1 MMNEGT
7 PRENRMGTEHIPSL
21 LMKMALPMML
31 SMLVQA
37 LYNVVDSIFV
47 AKISE
52 DALTALSVAFPLQ
65 NLMIAFAVGLG
76 VGINSLLSRAL
87 GEQDGQKAN
96 TAAGNGLFLELC
108 AALLFVFIGLVLGPA
123 FVRSQTSSAIVA
135 DHGITYVRICI
146 GAGAFC
152 FIAIFYERMLQAT
165 GKTHLAMIG
174 QLVGALINIVFDPIL
189 IFGLLGFP
197 KLGVAGAAIATV
209 FGQFCGAMVSLAIH
223 QKKNREIRITL
234 SGLRPRSFTV
244 RTILSVGIPSIIMGS
259 IGSVMTYCVNRIL
272 DGFSSTAVAVF
283 GVYFKLQSFF
293 FMPVFGL
300 NNAMVPL
307 IAYNYGARRPARMKQ
322 TVRWAVIYACSIM
335 AVGLLLM
342 QLMPDVFLRLF
353 DASDDM
359 LRIGVPRPADHQP
372 CLCGGGLCHRAQL
385 HLPGAGQGAL
395 QHVRLHRPA
404 AGGSGADG
412 MAAEPHRPALRRLVG
427 LPHRGDH
434 ERAGQHAVPS
444 PFEKDAPAPAGAA
457 GPGLTPG
464 KPEKGRKKA
473 ARAIDGCP

>member
-1 MMNEGT
+1 MMNEET

-87 GEQDGQKAN
+87 GEKDRQKADA
-96 TAAGNGLFLELC
+96 AAGNGLFLELC
-108 AALLFVFIGLVLGPA
+108 AALLFVFIGFVLGPA

-146 GAGAFC
+146 GMGAFC

-359 LRIGVPRPADHQP
+359 LRIGVPALRTISLAFVGAGYAIVLSSTFQALGRGLYSMFVSIARQLVVLVPAAWLLSRTGQLSAVWWAFP
-372 CLCGGGLCHRAQL
+372 IAEIMSALVSTLFLL
-385 HLPGAGQGAL
+385 HLKKTL
-395 QHVRLHRPA
+395 L
-404 AGGSGADG
+404 
-412 MAAEPHRPALRRLVG
+412 
-427 LPHRGDH
+427 LPLEQQAQD
-434 ERAGQHAVPS
+434 
-444 PFEKDAPAPAGAA
+444 
-457 GPGLTPG
+457 
-464 KPEKGRKKA
+464 
-473 ARAIDGCP
+473 

>member
-1 MMNEGT
+1 MMNEET

-65 NLMIAFAVGLG
+65 NLMIAFATGLG

-87 GEQDGQKAN
+87 GEQDREKAN
-96 TAAGNGLFLELC
+96 AAAGNGLFLELC
-108 AALLFVFIGLVLGPA
+108 AALLFVFIGFVLGPA
-123 FVRSQTSSAIVA
+123 FVRSQTSSAIIA

-146 GAGAFC
+146 GMGAFC

-174 QLVGALINIVFDPIL
+174 QLVGALINIIFDPIL

-244 RTILSVGIPSIIMGS
+244 RTILSVGVPSIIMGS

-322 TVRWAVIYACSIM
+322 TIRWAVIYACSIM

-359 LRIGVPRPADHQP
+359 LRIGVPALRTISLAFVGAGYAIVLSSTFQALGKGLYSMFVSIARQLVVLVPAAWLLSRTGQLSAVWWAFP
-372 CLCGGGLCHRAQL
+372 IAELMSALVSTLFFL
-385 HLPGAGQGAL
+385 HLKKTL
-395 QHVRLHRPA
+395 L
-404 AGGSGADG
+404 
-412 MAAEPHRPALRRLVG
+412 
-427 LPHRGDH
+427 LPL
-434 ERAGQHAVPS
+434 EQQQ
-444 PFEKDAPAPAGAA
+444 
-457 GPGLTPG
+457 
-464 KPEKGRKKA
+464 
-473 ARAIDGCP
+473 

>member
-21 LMKMALPMML
+21 LLKMALPMML

-87 GEQDGQKAN
+87 GEKDRQKADA
-96 TAAGNGLFLELC
+96 AAGNGLFLELC

-152 FIAIFYERMLQAT
+152 FISIFYERMLQAT

-359 LRIGVPRPADHQP
+359 LRIGVPALRTISLAFV
-372 CLCGGGLCHRAQL
+372 
-385 HLPGAGQGAL
+385 GAGYTIVLSSTFQAL
-395 QHVRLHRPA
+395 GKGLYSMFVSIARQLVVLVPVAWLLSRTGQLSAVWWAFPI
-404 AGGSGADG
+404 
-412 MAAEPHRPALRRLVG
+412 AEIMSALVSTLFFFHLKKTLL
-427 LPHRGDH
+427 LPLEQQAQD
-434 ERAGQHAVPS
+434 
-444 PFEKDAPAPAGAA
+444 
-457 GPGLTPG
+457 
-464 KPEKGRKKA
+464 
-473 ARAIDGCP
+473 

>member
-1 MMNEGT
+1 MMNEET

-65 NLMIAFAVGLG
+65 NLMIAFATGLG

-87 GEQDGQKAN
+87 GEKDQKKADA
-96 TAAGNGLFLELC
+96 AAGNGLFLELC
-108 AALLFVFIGLVLGPA
+108 AALLFVFIGFVLGPS

-135 DHGITYVRICI
+135 DYGITYVRICI
-146 GAGAFC
+146 GMGAFC

-174 QLVGALINIVFDPIL
+174 QLVGALINIIFDPIL

-322 TVRWAVIYACSIM
+322 TIRWAIIYACSIM

-359 LRIGVPRPADHQP
+359 LRIGVPALRTISLAFVGAGYAIVLSSTFQA
-372 CLCGGGLCHRAQL
+372 LGKGLYSMFVSIARQLVVLVPVAWLLSRTGQLSAVWWAFPIAELMSALVSTLFFL
-385 HLPGAGQGAL
+385 HLKKTL
-395 QHVRLHRPA
+395 L
-404 AGGSGADG
+404 
-412 MAAEPHRPALRRLVG
+412 
-427 LPHRGDH
+427 LPL
-434 ERAGQHAVPS
+434 EQQQ
-444 PFEKDAPAPAGAA
+444 
-457 GPGLTPG
+457 
-464 KPEKGRKKA
+464 
-473 ARAIDGCP
+473 

>member
-1 MMNEGT
+1 MNEET

-65 NLMIAFAVGLG
+65 NLMIAFATGLG

-87 GEQDGQKAN
+87 GEKDQKKADA
-96 TAAGNGLFLELC
+96 AAGNGLFLELC
-108 AALLFVFIGLVLGPA
+108 AALLFVFIGFVLGPS

-146 GAGAFC
+146 GMGAFC

-174 QLVGALINIVFDPIL
+174 QLVGALINIIFDPIL

-209 FGQFCGAMVSLAIH
+209 FGQFCGAMVALAIH

-244 RTILSVGIPSIIMGS
+244 RTILSVGVPSIIMGS

-322 TVRWAVIYACSIM
+322 TIRWAIIYACSIM

-359 LRIGVPRPADHQP
+359 LRIGVPALRTISLAFV
-372 CLCGGGLCHRAQL
+372 
-385 HLPGAGQGAL
+385 GAGYAIVLSSTFQAL
-395 QHVRLHRPA
+395 GKGLYSMFVSIARQLVVLVPVAWLLSRTGQLSAVWWAFPI
-404 AGGSGADG
+404 
-412 MAAEPHRPALRRLVG
+412 AELMSALVSTLFFFHLKKTLL
-427 LPHRGDH
+427 LPL
-434 ERAGQHAVPS
+434 EQQQ
-444 PFEKDAPAPAGAA
+444 
-457 GPGLTPG
+457 
-464 KPEKGRKKA
+464 
-473 ARAIDGCP
+473 

>member
-1 MMNEGT
+1 MMNEET

-65 NLMIAFAVGLG
+65 NLMIAFATGLG

-87 GEQDGQKAN
+87 GEKDRQKADA
-96 TAAGNGLFLELC
+96 AAGNGLFLELC
-108 AALLFVFIGLVLGPA
+108 AALLFVFIGFVLGPS
-123 FVRSQTSSAIVA
+123 FVQSQTSSAIVA

-146 GAGAFC
+146 GMGAFC

-174 QLVGALINIVFDPIL
+174 QLVGALINIIFDPIL

-322 TVRWAVIYACSIM
+322 TIRWAIIYACSIM

-359 LRIGVPRPADHQP
+359 LRIGVPALRTISLAFVGAGYAIVLSSTFQA
-372 CLCGGGLCHRAQL
+372 LGKGLYSMFVSIARQLVVLVPVAWLLSRTGQLSAVWWAFPIAELMSALVSTLFFL
-385 HLPGAGQGAL
+385 HLKKTL
-395 QHVRLHRPA
+395 L
-404 AGGSGADG
+404 
-412 MAAEPHRPALRRLVG
+412 
-427 LPHRGDH
+427 LPL
-434 ERAGQHAVPS
+434 EQQQ
-444 PFEKDAPAPAGAA
+444 
-457 GPGLTPG
+457 
-464 KPEKGRKKA
+464 
-473 ARAIDGCP
+473 

>member
-87 GEQDGQKAN
+87 GEKDRQKADA
-96 TAAGNGLFLELC
+96 AAGNGLFLELC

-152 FIAIFYERMLQAT
+152 FISIFYERMLQAT

-359 LRIGVPRPADHQP
+359 LRIGVPALRTISLAFV
-372 CLCGGGLCHRAQL
+372 
-385 HLPGAGQGAL
+385 GAGYAIVLSSTFQAL
-395 QHVRLHRPA
+395 GKGLYSMFVSIARQLVVLVPVAWLLSRTGQLSAVWWAFPI
-404 AGGSGADG
+404 
-412 MAAEPHRPALRRLVG
+412 AEIMSALVSTLFFFHLKKTLL
-427 LPHRGDH
+427 LPLEQQAQD
-434 ERAGQHAVPS
+434 
-444 PFEKDAPAPAGAA
+444 
-457 GPGLTPG
+457 
-464 KPEKGRKKA
+464 
-473 ARAIDGCP
+473 

>member
-1 MMNEGT
+1 MNEET

-65 NLMIAFAVGLG
+65 NLMIAFATGLG

-87 GEQDGQKAN
+87 GEKDQKKADA
-96 TAAGNGLFLELC
+96 AAGNGLFLELC
-108 AALLFVFIGLVLGPA
+108 AALLFVFIGFVLGPS

-146 GAGAFC
+146 GMGAFC

-174 QLVGALINIVFDPIL
+174 QLVGALINIIFDPIL

-209 FGQFCGAMVSLAIH
+209 FGQFCGAMVALAIH

-322 TVRWAVIYACSIM
+322 TIRWAVIYACSIM

-359 LRIGVPRPADHQP
+359 LRIGVPALRTISLAFVGAGYAIVLSSTFQA
-372 CLCGGGLCHRAQL
+372 LGKGLYSMFVSIARQLVVLVPVAWLLSRTGQLSAVWWAFPIAELMSALVSTLFFL
-385 HLPGAGQGAL
+385 HLKKTL
-395 QHVRLHRPA
+395 L
-404 AGGSGADG
+404 
-412 MAAEPHRPALRRLVG
+412 
-427 LPHRGDH
+427 LPL
-434 ERAGQHAVPS
+434 EQQQ
-444 PFEKDAPAPAGAA
+444 
-457 GPGLTPG
+457 
-464 KPEKGRKKA
+464 
-473 ARAIDGCP
+473 

>member
-1 MMNEGT
+1 MMNEET
-7 PRENRMGTEHIPSL
+7 LRENRMGTEHIPSL

-87 GEQDGQKAN
+87 GEKDRQKADA
-96 TAAGNGLFLELC
+96 AAGNGLFLELC
-108 AALLFVFIGLVLGPA
+108 AALLFVFIGFVLGPA

-234 SGLRPRSFTV
+234 SGLRPRCFTV
-244 RTILSVGIPSIIMGS
+244 RTILSVGVPSIIMGS

-322 TVRWAVIYACSIM
+322 TIRWAVIYACSIM

-359 LRIGVPRPADHQP
+359 LRIGVPALRTISLAFVGAGYAIVLSSTFQALGKGLYSMFVSIARQLVVLVPAAWLLSRTGQLSAVWWAFP
-372 CLCGGGLCHRAQL
+372 IAEIMSALVSTLFLL
-385 HLPGAGQGAL
+385 HLKKTL
-395 QHVRLHRPA
+395 L
-404 AGGSGADG
+404 
-412 MAAEPHRPALRRLVG
+412 
-427 LPHRGDH
+427 LPL
-434 ERAGQHAVPS
+434 EQQQ
-444 PFEKDAPAPAGAA
+444 
-457 GPGLTPG
+457 
-464 KPEKGRKKA
+464 
-473 ARAIDGCP
+473 

>member
-1 MMNEGT
+1 MNEET

-21 LMKMALPMML
+21 LLKMALPMML

-87 GEQDGQKAN
+87 GEKDRQKADA
-96 TAAGNGLFLELC
+96 AAGNGLFLELC
-108 AALLFVFIGLVLGPA
+108 AALLFVFIGFVLGPA

-234 SGLRPRSFTV
+234 SGLRPRCFTV

-322 TVRWAVIYACSIM
+322 TIRWAIIYACSIM

-359 LRIGVPRPADHQP
+359 LRIGVPALRTISLAFV
-372 CLCGGGLCHRAQL
+372 
-385 HLPGAGQGAL
+385 GAGYAIVLSSTFQAL
-395 QHVRLHRPA
+395 GKGLYSMFVSIARQLVVLVPA
-404 AGGSGADG
+404 AWLLSRTGQLSAVWW
-412 MAAEPHRPALRRLVG
+412 AFPIAEIMSALVSTLFFFHLKKTLL
-427 LPHRGDH
+427 LPLEQQAQD
-434 ERAGQHAVPS
+434 
-444 PFEKDAPAPAGAA
+444 
-457 GPGLTPG
+457 
-464 KPEKGRKKA
+464 
-473 ARAIDGCP
+473 

>member
-1 MMNEGT
+1 MNEET

-65 NLMIAFAVGLG
+65 NLMIAFATGLG

-87 GEQDGQKAN
+87 GEKDQKKADA
-96 TAAGNGLFLELC
+96 AAGNGLFLELC
-108 AALLFVFIGLVLGPA
+108 AALLFVFIGFVLGPS

-135 DHGITYVRICI
+135 AHGITYVRICI
-146 GAGAFC
+146 GMGAFC

-174 QLVGALINIVFDPIL
+174 QLVGALINIIFDPIL

-209 FGQFCGAMVSLAIH
+209 FGQFCGAMVALAIH

-322 TVRWAVIYACSIM
+322 TIRWAVIYACSIM

-359 LRIGVPRPADHQP
+359 LRIGVPALRTISLAFV
-372 CLCGGGLCHRAQL
+372 
-385 HLPGAGQGAL
+385 GAGYAIVLSSTFQAL
-395 QHVRLHRPA
+395 GKGLYSMFVSIARQLVVLVPA
-404 AGGSGADG
+404 AWLLSRTGQLSAVWW
-412 MAAEPHRPALRRLVG
+412 AFPIAEIMSALVSTLFFFHLKKTLL
-427 LPHRGDH
+427 LPL
-434 ERAGQHAVPS
+434 EQQQ
-444 PFEKDAPAPAGAA
+444 
-457 GPGLTPG
+457 
-464 KPEKGRKKA
+464 
-473 ARAIDGCP
+473 

>member
-1 MMNEGT
+1 
-7 PRENRMGTEHIPSL
+7 MGTEHIPSL

-65 NLMIAFAVGLG
+65 NLMIAFATGLG

-87 GEQDGQKAN
+87 GEKDQKKADA
-96 TAAGNGLFLELC
+96 AAGNGLFLELC
-108 AALLFVFIGLVLGPA
+108 AALLFVFIGFVLGPA
-123 FVRSQTSSAIVA
+123 FIRSQTSSAIVA
-135 DHGITYVRICI
+135 DYGITYVRICI
-146 GAGAFC
+146 GMGAFC

-174 QLVGALINIVFDPIL
+174 QLVGALINIIFDPIL

-209 FGQFCGAMVSLAIH
+209 FGQFCGAMVALTIH

-322 TVRWAVIYACSIM
+322 TIRWAVIYACSIM

-359 LRIGVPRPADHQP
+359 LRIGVPALRTISLAFV
-372 CLCGGGLCHRAQL
+372 
-385 HLPGAGQGAL
+385 GAGYAIVLSSTFQAL
-395 QHVRLHRPA
+395 GKGLYSMFVSIARQLVVLVPVAWLLSRTGQLSAVWWAFPI
-404 AGGSGADG
+404 
-412 MAAEPHRPALRRLVG
+412 AELMSALVSTLFFFHLKKTLL
-427 LPHRGDH
+427 LPL
-434 ERAGQHAVPS
+434 EQQQ
-444 PFEKDAPAPAGAA
+444 
-457 GPGLTPG
+457 
-464 KPEKGRKKA
+464 
-473 ARAIDGCP
+473 

>member
-1 MMNEGT
+1 MNEGT

-87 GEQDGQKAN
+87 GEKDRQKADA
-96 TAAGNGLFLELC
+96 AAGNGLFLELC

-152 FIAIFYERMLQAT
+152 FISIFYERMLQAT

-197 KLGVAGAAIATV
+197 RLGVAGAAIATV

-322 TVRWAVIYACSIM
+322 TVRWAIIYACSIM
-335 AVGLLLM
+335 AVGILLM

-359 LRIGVPRPADHQP
+359 LRIGVPALRTISLAFVGAGYAIVLSSTFQALGKGLYSMFVSIARQLVVLVPAAWLLSRTGQLSAVWWAFP
-372 CLCGGGLCHRAQL
+372 IAEIMSALVSTLFLL
-385 HLPGAGQGAL
+385 HLKKTL
-395 QHVRLHRPA
+395 L
-404 AGGSGADG
+404 
-412 MAAEPHRPALRRLVG
+412 
-427 LPHRGDH
+427 LPLEQQAQD
-434 ERAGQHAVPS
+434 
-444 PFEKDAPAPAGAA
+444 
-457 GPGLTPG
+457 
-464 KPEKGRKKA
+464 
-473 ARAIDGCP
+473 

>member
-1 MMNEGT
+1 MMNEET

-65 NLMIAFAVGLG
+65 NLMIAFATGLG

-87 GEQDGQKAN
+87 GEKDRQKADA
-96 TAAGNGLFLELC
+96 AAGNGLFLELC
-108 AALLFVFIGLVLGPA
+108 AALLFVFIGFVLGPS

-146 GAGAFC
+146 GMGAFC

-174 QLVGALINIVFDPIL
+174 QLVGALINIIFDPIL

-209 FGQFCGAMVSLAIH
+209 FGQFCGAMVALAIH

-322 TVRWAVIYACSIM
+322 TIRWAIIYACSIM

-359 LRIGVPRPADHQP
+359 LRIGVPALRTISLAFVGAGYAIVLSSTFQALGKGLYSMFVSIARQLVVLVPAAWLLSRTGQLSAVWWAFP
-372 CLCGGGLCHRAQL
+372 IAELMSALVSTLFFL
-385 HLPGAGQGAL
+385 HLKKTL
-395 QHVRLHRPA
+395 L
-404 AGGSGADG
+404 
-412 MAAEPHRPALRRLVG
+412 
-427 LPHRGDH
+427 LPL
-434 ERAGQHAVPS
+434 EQQQ
-444 PFEKDAPAPAGAA
+444 
-457 GPGLTPG
+457 
-464 KPEKGRKKA
+464 
-473 ARAIDGCP
+473 

>member
-1 MMNEGT
+1 MNEET

-65 NLMIAFAVGLG
+65 NLMIAFATGLG

-87 GEQDGQKAN
+87 GEKDRQKADA
-96 TAAGNGLFLELC
+96 AAGNGLFLELC
-108 AALLFVFIGLVLGPA
+108 AALLFVFIGFVLGPA

-146 GAGAFC
+146 GMGAFC

-174 QLVGALINIVFDPIL
+174 QLVGALINIIFDPIL

-322 TVRWAVIYACSIM
+322 TIRWAIIYACSIM

-359 LRIGVPRPADHQP
+359 LRIGVPALRTISLAFVGAGYAIVLSSTFQALGKGLYSMFVSIARQLVVLVPAAWLLSRTGQLSAVWWAFP
-372 CLCGGGLCHRAQL
+372 IAELMSALVSTLFFL
-385 HLPGAGQGAL
+385 HLKKTL
-395 QHVRLHRPA
+395 L
-404 AGGSGADG
+404 
-412 MAAEPHRPALRRLVG
+412 
-427 LPHRGDH
+427 LPL
-434 ERAGQHAVPS
+434 EQQQ
-444 PFEKDAPAPAGAA
+444 
-457 GPGLTPG
+457 
-464 KPEKGRKKA
+464 
-473 ARAIDGCP
+473 

>member
-1 MMNEGT
+1 MMNEET

-65 NLMIAFAVGLG
+65 NLMIAFATGLG

-87 GEQDGQKAN
+87 GEQDREKAN
-96 TAAGNGLFLELC
+96 AAAGNGLFLELC
-108 AALLFVFIGLVLGPA
+108 AALLFVFIGFVLGPA
-123 FVRSQTSSAIVA
+123 FVRSQTSSAVIA

-146 GAGAFC
+146 GMGAFC

-322 TVRWAVIYACSIM
+322 TIRWAVIYACSIM

-359 LRIGVPRPADHQP
+359 LRIGVPALRTISLAFVGAGYAIVLSSTFQALGKGLYSMFVSIARQLVVLVPAAWLLSRTGQLSAVWWAFP
-372 CLCGGGLCHRAQL
+372 IAELMSALVSTLFFL
-385 HLPGAGQGAL
+385 HLKKTL
-395 QHVRLHRPA
+395 L
-404 AGGSGADG
+404 
-412 MAAEPHRPALRRLVG
+412 
-427 LPHRGDH
+427 LPL
-434 ERAGQHAVPS
+434 EQQQ
-444 PFEKDAPAPAGAA
+444 
-457 GPGLTPG
+457 
-464 KPEKGRKKA
+464 
-473 ARAIDGCP
+473 

>member
-1 MMNEGT
+1 MNEET

-65 NLMIAFAVGLG
+65 NLMIAFATGLG

-87 GEQDGQKAN
+87 GEQDREKAN
-96 TAAGNGLFLELC
+96 AAAGNGLFLELC
-108 AALLFVFIGLVLGPA
+108 AALLFVFIGFVLGPA

-146 GAGAFC
+146 GMGAFC

-209 FGQFCGAMVSLAIH
+209 FGQFCGAMVALAIH

-244 RTILSVGIPSIIMGS
+244 RTILSVGVPSIIMGS

-322 TVRWAVIYACSIM
+322 TIRWAIIYACSIM

-359 LRIGVPRPADHQP
+359 LRIGVPALRTISLAFVGAGYAIVLSSTFQALGRGLYSMFVSIARQLVVLVPAAWLLSRTGQLSAVWWAFP
-372 CLCGGGLCHRAQL
+372 IAELMSALVSTLFFL
-385 HLPGAGQGAL
+385 HLKKTL
-395 QHVRLHRPA
+395 L
-404 AGGSGADG
+404 
-412 MAAEPHRPALRRLVG
+412 
-427 LPHRGDH
+427 LPL
-434 ERAGQHAVPS
+434 EQQQ
-444 PFEKDAPAPAGAA
+444 
-457 GPGLTPG
+457 
-464 KPEKGRKKA
+464 
-473 ARAIDGCP
+473 

>member
-1 MMNEGT
+1 MMNEET

-65 NLMIAFAVGLG
+65 NLMIAFATGLG

-87 GEQDGQKAN
+87 GEKDQKKADA
-96 TAAGNGLFLELC
+96 AAGNGLFLELC
-108 AALLFVFIGLVLGPA
+108 AALLFVFIGFVLGPS

-146 GAGAFC
+146 GMGAFC

-209 FGQFCGAMVSLAIH
+209 FGQFCGAMVALAIH

-322 TVRWAVIYACSIM
+322 TIRWAIIYACSIM

-359 LRIGVPRPADHQP
+359 LRIGVPALRTISLAFVGAGYAIVLSSTFQALGKGLYSMFVSIARQLVVLVPAAWLLSRTGQLSAVWWAFP
-372 CLCGGGLCHRAQL
+372 IAELMSALVSTLFFL
-385 HLPGAGQGAL
+385 HLKKTL
-395 QHVRLHRPA
+395 L
-404 AGGSGADG
+404 
-412 MAAEPHRPALRRLVG
+412 
-427 LPHRGDH
+427 LPL
-434 ERAGQHAVPS
+434 EQQQ
-444 PFEKDAPAPAGAA
+444 
-457 GPGLTPG
+457 
-464 KPEKGRKKA
+464 
-473 ARAIDGCP
+473 

>member
-1 MMNEGT
+1 MNEET

-21 LMKMALPMML
+21 LLKMALPMML

-87 GEQDGQKAN
+87 GEKDRQKADA
-96 TAAGNGLFLELC
+96 AAGNGLFLELC
-108 AALLFVFIGLVLGPA
+108 AALLFVFIGFVLGPA

-322 TVRWAVIYACSIM
+322 AVRWAIIYACSIM

-359 LRIGVPRPADHQP
+359 LRIGVPALRTISLAFV
-372 CLCGGGLCHRAQL
+372 
-385 HLPGAGQGAL
+385 GAGYAIVLSSTFQAL
-395 QHVRLHRPA
+395 GKGLYSMFVSIARQLVVLVPA
-404 AGGSGADG
+404 AWLLSRTGQLSAVWW
-412 MAAEPHRPALRRLVG
+412 AFPIAEIMSALVSTLFFFHLKKTLL
-427 LPHRGDH
+427 LPL
-434 ERAGQHAVPS
+434 EQQQ
-444 PFEKDAPAPAGAA
+444 
-457 GPGLTPG
+457 
-464 KPEKGRKKA
+464 
-473 ARAIDGCP
+473 

>member
-1 MMNEGT
+1 MNEET

-21 LMKMALPMML
+21 LLKMALPMML

-65 NLMIAFAVGLG
+65 NLMIAFATGLG

-87 GEQDGQKAN
+87 GEKDRQKADA
-96 TAAGNGLFLELC
+96 AAGNGLFLELC
-108 AALLFVFIGLVLGPA
+108 AALLFVFIGFVLGPA

-146 GAGAFC
+146 GMGAFC

-174 QLVGALINIVFDPIL
+174 QLVGALINIIFDPIL

-322 TVRWAVIYACSIM
+322 TIRWAVIYACSIM
-335 AVGLLLM
+335 ALGLLLM

-359 LRIGVPRPADHQP
+359 LRIGVPALRTISLAFVGAGYAIVLSSTFQA
-372 CLCGGGLCHRAQL
+372 LGKGLYSMFVSIARQLVVLVPVAWLLSRTGQLSAVWWAFPIAELMSALVSTLFFL
-385 HLPGAGQGAL
+385 HLKKTL
-395 QHVRLHRPA
+395 L
-404 AGGSGADG
+404 
-412 MAAEPHRPALRRLVG
+412 
-427 LPHRGDH
+427 LPL
-434 ERAGQHAVPS
+434 EQQQ
-444 PFEKDAPAPAGAA
+444 
-457 GPGLTPG
+457 
-464 KPEKGRKKA
+464 
-473 ARAIDGCP
+473 

>member
-1 MMNEGT
+1 MNEET

-21 LMKMALPMML
+21 LLKMALPMML

-65 NLMIAFAVGLG
+65 NLMIAFATGLG

-87 GEQDGQKAN
+87 GEKDQKKADA
-96 TAAGNGLFLELC
+96 AAGNGLFLELC
-108 AALLFVFIGLVLGPA
+108 AALLFVFIGFVLGPS

-135 DHGITYVRICI
+135 DYGITYVRICI
-146 GAGAFC
+146 GMGAFC

-209 FGQFCGAMVSLAIH
+209 FGQFCGAMVALAIH

-244 RTILSVGIPSIIMGS
+244 RTILSVGVPSIIMGS

-359 LRIGVPRPADHQP
+359 LRIGVPALRTISLAFV
-372 CLCGGGLCHRAQL
+372 
-385 HLPGAGQGAL
+385 GAGYAIVLSSTFQAL
-395 QHVRLHRPA
+395 GKGLYSMFVSIARQLVVLVPA
-404 AGGSGADG
+404 AWLLSRTGQLSAVWW
-412 MAAEPHRPALRRLVG
+412 AFPIAEIMSALVSTLFFFHLKKTLL
-427 LPHRGDH
+427 LPL
-434 ERAGQHAVPS
+434 EQQQ
-444 PFEKDAPAPAGAA
+444 
-457 GPGLTPG
+457 
-464 KPEKGRKKA
+464 
-473 ARAIDGCP
+473 

>member
-1 MMNEGT
+1 MMNEET

-65 NLMIAFAVGLG
+65 NLMIAFATGLG

-87 GEQDGQKAN
+87 GEKDRQKADA
-96 TAAGNGLFLELC
+96 AAGNGLFLELC
-108 AALLFVFIGLVLGPA
+108 AALLFVFIGFVLGPS

-135 DHGITYVRICI
+135 DHGITYGRICI
-146 GAGAFC
+146 GMGAFC

-209 FGQFCGAMVSLAIH
+209 FGQFCGAMVALAIH

-322 TVRWAVIYACSIM
+322 TIRWAVIYACSIM

-359 LRIGVPRPADHQP
+359 LRIGVPALRTISLAFVGAGYAIVLSSTFQA
-372 CLCGGGLCHRAQL
+372 LGKGLYSMFVSIARQLVVLVPVAWLLSRTGQLSAVWWAFPIAELMSALVSTLFFL
-385 HLPGAGQGAL
+385 HLKKTL
-395 QHVRLHRPA
+395 L
-404 AGGSGADG
+404 
-412 MAAEPHRPALRRLVG
+412 
-427 LPHRGDH
+427 LPL
-434 ERAGQHAVPS
+434 EQQQ
-444 PFEKDAPAPAGAA
+444 
-457 GPGLTPG
+457 
-464 KPEKGRKKA
+464 
-473 ARAIDGCP
+473 

>member
-1 MMNEGT
+1 MMNEET

-65 NLMIAFAVGLG
+65 NLMIAFATGLG

-87 GEQDGQKAN
+87 GEKDRQKADA
-96 TAAGNGLFLELC
+96 AAGNGLFLELC
-108 AALLFVFIGLVLGPA
+108 AALLFVFIGFVLGPA

-146 GAGAFC
+146 GMGAFC

-322 TVRWAVIYACSIM
+322 TVRWAIIYACSIM
-335 AVGLLLM
+335 AVGILLM

-359 LRIGVPRPADHQP
+359 LRIGVPALRTISLAFVGAGYAIVLSSTFQA
-372 CLCGGGLCHRAQL
+372 LGKGLYSMFVSIARQLVVLVPVAWLLSRTGQLSAVWWAFPIAELMSALVSTLFFL
-385 HLPGAGQGAL
+385 HLKKTL
-395 QHVRLHRPA
+395 L
-404 AGGSGADG
+404 
-412 MAAEPHRPALRRLVG
+412 
-427 LPHRGDH
+427 LPL
-434 ERAGQHAVPS
+434 EQQQ
-444 PFEKDAPAPAGAA
+444 
-457 GPGLTPG
+457 
-464 KPEKGRKKA
+464 
-473 ARAIDGCP
+473 

>member
-1 MMNEGT
+1 MNEGT

-87 GEQDGQKAN
+87 GEKDRQKADA
-96 TAAGNGLFLELC
+96 AAGNGLFLELC

-152 FIAIFYERMLQAT
+152 FISIFYERMLQAT

-359 LRIGVPRPADHQP
+359 LRIGVPALRTISLAFV
-372 CLCGGGLCHRAQL
+372 
-385 HLPGAGQGAL
+385 GAGYTIVLSSTFQAL
-395 QHVRLHRPA
+395 GKGLYSMFVSIARQLVVLVPVAWLLSRTGQLSAVWWAFPI
-404 AGGSGADG
+404 
-412 MAAEPHRPALRRLVG
+412 AEIMSALVSTLFFFHLKKTLL
-427 LPHRGDH
+427 LPLEQQAQD
-434 ERAGQHAVPS
+434 
-444 PFEKDAPAPAGAA
+444 
-457 GPGLTPG
+457 
-464 KPEKGRKKA
+464 
-473 ARAIDGCP
+473 

>member
-1 MMNEGT
+1 MMNEET

-65 NLMIAFAVGLG
+65 NLMIAFATGLG

-87 GEQDGQKAN
+87 GEKDRQKADA
-96 TAAGNGLFLELC
+96 AAGNGLFLELC
-108 AALLFVFIGLVLGPA
+108 AALLFVFIGFVLGPA

-322 TVRWAVIYACSIM
+322 TVRWAIIYACSIM
-335 AVGLLLM
+335 AVGILLM

-359 LRIGVPRPADHQP
+359 LRIGVPALRTISLAFVGAGYAIVLSSTFQALGKGLYSMFVSIARQLVVLVPAAWLLSRTGQLSAVWWAFP
-372 CLCGGGLCHRAQL
+372 IAEIMSALVSTLFLL
-385 HLPGAGQGAL
+385 HLKKTL
-395 QHVRLHRPA
+395 L
-404 AGGSGADG
+404 
-412 MAAEPHRPALRRLVG
+412 
-427 LPHRGDH
+427 LPL
-434 ERAGQHAVPS
+434 EQQQ
-444 PFEKDAPAPAGAA
+444 
-457 GPGLTPG
+457 
-464 KPEKGRKKA
+464 
-473 ARAIDGCP
+473 

>member
-65 NLMIAFAVGLG
+65 NLMIAFATGLG

-359 LRIGVPRPADHQP
+359 LRIGVPALRTISLAFVGAGYAIVLSSTFQALGRGLYSMFVSIARQLVVLVPAAWLLSRTGQLSAVWWAFP
-372 CLCGGGLCHRAQL
+372 IAEIMSALVSTLFLL
-385 HLPGAGQGAL
+385 HLKKTL
-395 QHVRLHRPA
+395 L
-404 AGGSGADG
+404 
-412 MAAEPHRPALRRLVG
+412 
-427 LPHRGDH
+427 LPLEQQAQD
-434 ERAGQHAVPS
+434 
-444 PFEKDAPAPAGAA
+444 
-457 GPGLTPG
+457 
-464 KPEKGRKKA
+464 
-473 ARAIDGCP
+473 

>member
-87 GEQDGQKAN
+87 GEKDRQKADA
-96 TAAGNGLFLELC
+96 AAGNGLFLELC
-108 AALLFVFIGLVLGPA
+108 AALLFVFIGFVLGPA

-335 AVGLLLM
+335 AVGILLM

-359 LRIGVPRPADHQP
+359 LRIGVPALRTISLAFV
-372 CLCGGGLCHRAQL
+372 
-385 HLPGAGQGAL
+385 GAGYAIVLSSTFQAL
-395 QHVRLHRPA
+395 GKGLYSMFVSIARQLVVLVPA
-404 AGGSGADG
+404 AWLLSRTGQLSAVWW
-412 MAAEPHRPALRRLVG
+412 AFPIAEIMSALVSTLFFFHLKKTLL
-427 LPHRGDH
+427 LPLEQQAQG
-434 ERAGQHAVPS
+434 
-444 PFEKDAPAPAGAA
+444 
-457 GPGLTPG
+457 
-464 KPEKGRKKA
+464 
-473 ARAIDGCP
+473 

>member
-1 MMNEGT
+1 MNEET

-65 NLMIAFAVGLG
+65 NLMIAFATGLG

-87 GEQDGQKAN
+87 GEKDRQKADA
-96 TAAGNGLFLELC
+96 AAGNGLFLELC
-108 AALLFVFIGLVLGPA
+108 AALLFVFIGFVLGPA

-146 GAGAFC
+146 GMGAFC

-174 QLVGALINIVFDPIL
+174 QLVGALINIIFDPIL

-209 FGQFCGAMVSLAIH
+209 FGQFCGAMVALAIH

-322 TVRWAVIYACSIM
+322 TIRWAIIYACSIM

-359 LRIGVPRPADHQP
+359 LRIGVPALRTISLAFV
-372 CLCGGGLCHRAQL
+372 
-385 HLPGAGQGAL
+385 GAGYAIVLSSTFQAL
-395 QHVRLHRPA
+395 GKGLYSMFVSIARQLVVLVPA
-404 AGGSGADG
+404 AWLLSRTGQLSAVWW
-412 MAAEPHRPALRRLVG
+412 AFPIAEIMSALVSTLFFFHLKKTLL
-427 LPHRGDH
+427 LPLEQQAQD
-434 ERAGQHAVPS
+434 
-444 PFEKDAPAPAGAA
+444 
-457 GPGLTPG
+457 
-464 KPEKGRKKA
+464 
-473 ARAIDGCP
+473 

>member
-1 MMNEGT
+1 MNEET

-65 NLMIAFAVGLG
+65 NLMIAFATGLG

-87 GEQDGQKAN
+87 GEKDRQKADA
-96 TAAGNGLFLELC
+96 AAGNGLFLELC
-108 AALLFVFIGLVLGPA
+108 AALLFVFIGFVLGPA

-359 LRIGVPRPADHQP
+359 LRIGVPALRTISLAFVGAGYAIVLSSTFQALGKGLYSMFVSIARQLVVLVPAAWLLSRTGQLSAVWWAFP
-372 CLCGGGLCHRAQL
+372 IAELMSALVSTLFFL
-385 HLPGAGQGAL
+385 HLKKTL
-395 QHVRLHRPA
+395 L
-404 AGGSGADG
+404 
-412 MAAEPHRPALRRLVG
+412 
-427 LPHRGDH
+427 LPLEQQAQD
-434 ERAGQHAVPS
+434 
-444 PFEKDAPAPAGAA
+444 
-457 GPGLTPG
+457 
-464 KPEKGRKKA
+464 
-473 ARAIDGCP
+473 

>member
-1 MMNEGT
+1 MMNEET

-65 NLMIAFAVGLG
+65 NLMIAFATGLG

-87 GEQDGQKAN
+87 GEKDQKKADA
-96 TAAGNGLFLELC
+96 AAGNGLFLELC
-108 AALLFVFIGLVLGPA
+108 AALLFVFIGFVLGPS

-146 GAGAFC
+146 GMGAFC

-209 FGQFCGAMVSLAIH
+209 FGQFCGAMVALAIH

-272 DGFSSTAVAVF
+272 DAFSSTAVAVF

-322 TVRWAVIYACSIM
+322 TIRWAVIYACSIM

-359 LRIGVPRPADHQP
+359 LRIGVPALRTISLAFVGAGYAIVLSSTFQA
-372 CLCGGGLCHRAQL
+372 LGRGLYSMFVSIARQLVVLVPVAWLLSRTGQLSAVWWAFPIAELMSALVSTLFFL
-385 HLPGAGQGAL
+385 HLKKTL
-395 QHVRLHRPA
+395 L
-404 AGGSGADG
+404 
-412 MAAEPHRPALRRLVG
+412 
-427 LPHRGDH
+427 LPL
-434 ERAGQHAVPS
+434 EQQQ
-444 PFEKDAPAPAGAA
+444 
-457 GPGLTPG
+457 
-464 KPEKGRKKA
+464 
-473 ARAIDGCP
+473 

>member
-1 MMNEGT
+1 MNEET

-65 NLMIAFAVGLG
+65 NLMIAFATGLG

-87 GEQDGQKAN
+87 GEKDRQKADA
-96 TAAGNGLFLELC
+96 AAGNGLFLELC
-108 AALLFVFIGLVLGPA
+108 AALLFVFIGFVLGPS

-146 GAGAFC
+146 GMGAFC

-174 QLVGALINIVFDPIL
+174 QLVGALINIIFDPIL

-209 FGQFCGAMVSLAIH
+209 FGQFCGAMVALAIH

-322 TVRWAVIYACSIM
+322 TIRWAIIYACSIM

-359 LRIGVPRPADHQP
+359 LRIGVPALRTISLAFVGAGYAIVLSSTFQALGRGLYSMFVSIARQLVVLVPAAWLLSRTGQLSAVWWAFP
-372 CLCGGGLCHRAQL
+372 IAELMSALVSTLFFL
-385 HLPGAGQGAL
+385 HLKKTL
-395 QHVRLHRPA
+395 L
-404 AGGSGADG
+404 
-412 MAAEPHRPALRRLVG
+412 
-427 LPHRGDH
+427 LPL
-434 ERAGQHAVPS
+434 EQQQ
-444 PFEKDAPAPAGAA
+444 
-457 GPGLTPG
+457 
-464 KPEKGRKKA
+464 
-473 ARAIDGCP
+473 

>member
-1 MMNEGT
+1 MNEET

-65 NLMIAFAVGLG
+65 NLMIAFATGLG

-87 GEQDGQKAN
+87 GEKDRQKADA
-96 TAAGNGLFLELC
+96 AAGNGLFLELC
-108 AALLFVFIGLVLGPA
+108 AALLFVFIGFVLGPA

-146 GAGAFC
+146 GMGAFC

-322 TVRWAVIYACSIM
+322 TIRWAVIYACSIM

-359 LRIGVPRPADHQP
+359 LRIGVPALRTISLAFVGAGYAIVLSSTFQALGKGLYSMFVSIARQLVVLVPAAWLLSRTGQLSAVWWAFP
-372 CLCGGGLCHRAQL
+372 IAELMSALVSTLFFL
-385 HLPGAGQGAL
+385 HLKKTL
-395 QHVRLHRPA
+395 L
-404 AGGSGADG
+404 
-412 MAAEPHRPALRRLVG
+412 
-427 LPHRGDH
+427 LPL
-434 ERAGQHAVPS
+434 EQQQ
-444 PFEKDAPAPAGAA
+444 
-457 GPGLTPG
+457 
-464 KPEKGRKKA
+464 
-473 ARAIDGCP
+473 

>member
-1 MMNEGT
+1 MNEET

-65 NLMIAFAVGLG
+65 NLMIAFATGLG

-87 GEQDGQKAN
+87 GEKDRQKADA
-96 TAAGNGLFLELC
+96 AAGNGLFLELC
-108 AALLFVFIGLVLGPA
+108 AALLFVFIGFVLGPS

-146 GAGAFC
+146 GMGAFC

-174 QLVGALINIVFDPIL
+174 QLVGALINIIFDPIL

-209 FGQFCGAMVSLAIH
+209 FGQFCGAMVALAIH

-322 TVRWAVIYACSIM
+322 TVRWAIIYACSIM

-359 LRIGVPRPADHQP
+359 LRIGVPALRTISLAFV
-372 CLCGGGLCHRAQL
+372 
-385 HLPGAGQGAL
+385 GAGYAIVLSSTFQAL
-395 QHVRLHRPA
+395 GKGLYSMFVSIARQLVVLVPA
-404 AGGSGADG
+404 AWLLSRTGQLSAVWW
-412 MAAEPHRPALRRLVG
+412 AFPIAELMSALVSTLFFFHLKKTLL
-427 LPHRGDH
+427 LPL
-434 ERAGQHAVPS
+434 EQQQ
-444 PFEKDAPAPAGAA
+444 
-457 GPGLTPG
+457 
-464 KPEKGRKKA
+464 
-473 ARAIDGCP
+473 

>member
-87 GEQDGQKAN
+87 GEKDRQKADA
-96 TAAGNGLFLELC
+96 AAGNGLFLELC

-359 LRIGVPRPADHQP
+359 LRIGVPALRTISLAFV
-372 CLCGGGLCHRAQL
+372 
-385 HLPGAGQGAL
+385 GAGYAIVLSSTFQAL
-395 QHVRLHRPA
+395 GKGLYSMFVSIARQLVVLVPA
-404 AGGSGADG
+404 AWLLSRTGQLSAVWW
-412 MAAEPHRPALRRLVG
+412 AFPIAEIMSALVSTLFFFHLKKTLL
-427 LPHRGDH
+427 LPLEQQAQG
-434 ERAGQHAVPS
+434 
-444 PFEKDAPAPAGAA
+444 
-457 GPGLTPG
+457 
-464 KPEKGRKKA
+464 
-473 ARAIDGCP
+473 

>member
-1 MMNEGT
+1 MMNEET
-7 PRENRMGTEHIPSL
+7 LRENRMGTEHIPSL

-87 GEQDGQKAN
+87 GEKDRQKADA
-96 TAAGNGLFLELC
+96 AAGNGLFLELC

-322 TVRWAVIYACSIM
+322 AIRWAVIYACSIM

-359 LRIGVPRPADHQP
+359 LRIGVPALRTISLAFV
-372 CLCGGGLCHRAQL
+372 
-385 HLPGAGQGAL
+385 GAGYAIVLSSTFQAL
-395 QHVRLHRPA
+395 GKGLYSMFVSIARQLVVLVPA
-404 AGGSGADG
+404 AWLLSRTGQLSAVWW
-412 MAAEPHRPALRRLVG
+412 AFPIAEIMSALVSTLFFFHLKKTLL
-427 LPHRGDH
+427 LPLEQQAQG
-434 ERAGQHAVPS
+434 
-444 PFEKDAPAPAGAA
+444 
-457 GPGLTPG
+457 
-464 KPEKGRKKA
+464 
-473 ARAIDGCP
+473 

>member
-1 MMNEGT
+1 MNEET
-7 PRENRMGTEHIPSL
+7 LRENRMGTEHIPSL

-65 NLMIAFAVGLG
+65 NLMIAFATGLG

-87 GEQDGQKAN
+87 GEKDRQKADA
-96 TAAGNGLFLELC
+96 AAGNGLFLELC
-108 AALLFVFIGLVLGPA
+108 AALLFVFIGFVLGPA

-322 TVRWAVIYACSIM
+322 TIRWAIIYACSIM

-359 LRIGVPRPADHQP
+359 LRIGVPALRTISLAFV
-372 CLCGGGLCHRAQL
+372 
-385 HLPGAGQGAL
+385 GAGYAIVLSSTFQAL
-395 QHVRLHRPA
+395 GKGLYSMFVSIARQLVVLVPA
-404 AGGSGADG
+404 AWLLSRTGQLSAVWW
-412 MAAEPHRPALRRLVG
+412 AFPIAEIMSALVSTLFFFHLKKTLL
-427 LPHRGDH
+427 LPL
-434 ERAGQHAVPS
+434 EQQQ
-444 PFEKDAPAPAGAA
+444 
-457 GPGLTPG
+457 
-464 KPEKGRKKA
+464 
-473 ARAIDGCP
+473 

>member
-1 MMNEGT
+1 MMNEET

-87 GEQDGQKAN
+87 GEKDRQKADA
-96 TAAGNGLFLELC
+96 AAGNGLFLELC

-152 FIAIFYERMLQAT
+152 FISIFYERMLQAT

-359 LRIGVPRPADHQP
+359 LRIGVPALRTISLAFVGAGYAIVLSSTFQALGRGLYSMFVSIARQLVVLVPAAWLLSRTGQLSAVWWAFP
-372 CLCGGGLCHRAQL
+372 IAEIMSALVSTLFLL
-385 HLPGAGQGAL
+385 HLKKTLLLPLEQQAQG
-395 QHVRLHRPA
+395 
-404 AGGSGADG
+404 
-412 MAAEPHRPALRRLVG
+412 
-427 LPHRGDH
+427 
-434 ERAGQHAVPS
+434 
-444 PFEKDAPAPAGAA
+444 
-457 GPGLTPG
+457 
-464 KPEKGRKKA
+464 
-473 ARAIDGCP
+473 

>member
-1 MMNEGT
+1 MNEET

-65 NLMIAFAVGLG
+65 NLMIAFATGLG

-87 GEQDGQKAN
+87 GEKDQKKADA
-96 TAAGNGLFLELC
+96 AAGNGLFLELC
-108 AALLFVFIGLVLGPA
+108 AALLFVFIGFVLGPS

-146 GAGAFC
+146 GMGAFC

-174 QLVGALINIVFDPIL
+174 QLVGALINIIFDPIL

-209 FGQFCGAMVSLAIH
+209 FGQFCGAMVALAIH

-234 SGLRPRSFTV
+234 SGLRPQSFTV
-244 RTILSVGIPSIIMGS
+244 RTILSVGVPSIIMGS

-322 TVRWAVIYACSIM
+322 TIRWAVIYACSIM

-359 LRIGVPRPADHQP
+359 LRIGVPALRTISLAFV
-372 CLCGGGLCHRAQL
+372 
-385 HLPGAGQGAL
+385 GAGYAIVLSSTFQAL
-395 QHVRLHRPA
+395 GKGLYSMFVSIARQLVVLVPA
-404 AGGSGADG
+404 AWLLSRTGQLSAVWW
-412 MAAEPHRPALRRLVG
+412 AFPIAEIMSALVSTLFFFHLKKTLL
-427 LPHRGDH
+427 LPL
-434 ERAGQHAVPS
+434 EQQQ
-444 PFEKDAPAPAGAA
+444 
-457 GPGLTPG
+457 
-464 KPEKGRKKA
+464 
-473 ARAIDGCP
+473 

>member
-1 MMNEGT
+1 MNEET

-65 NLMIAFAVGLG
+65 NLMIAFATGLG
-76 VGINSLLSRAL
+76 VGINFLLSRAL
-87 GEQDGQKAN
+87 GEKDRQKADA
-96 TAAGNGLFLELC
+96 AAGNGLFLELC
-108 AALLFVFIGLVLGPA
+108 AALLFVFIGFVLGPA

-146 GAGAFC
+146 GMGAFC

-322 TVRWAVIYACSIM
+322 TIRWAIIYACSIM

-359 LRIGVPRPADHQP
+359 LRIGVPALRTISLAFVGAGYAIVLSSTFQALGKGLYSMFVSIARQLVVLVPAAWLLSRTGQLSAVWWAFP
-372 CLCGGGLCHRAQL
+372 IAELMSALVSTLFFL
-385 HLPGAGQGAL
+385 HLKKTL
-395 QHVRLHRPA
+395 L
-404 AGGSGADG
+404 
-412 MAAEPHRPALRRLVG
+412 
-427 LPHRGDH
+427 LPL
-434 ERAGQHAVPS
+434 EQQQ
-444 PFEKDAPAPAGAA
+444 
-457 GPGLTPG
+457 
-464 KPEKGRKKA
+464 
-473 ARAIDGCP
+473 